1 MKVRLSARARADLA
15 DIYEFIARDS
25 PYYAR
30 RTVADLFKTA
40 EELAKFPQSGRVIP
54 KYGDPKLRE
63 KVHRSYRIAYSISD
77 DGIDIITFHHV
88 ARMEG
93 D

>member
-25 PYYAR
+25 PYYAG
-30 RTVADLFKTA
+30 RTVADLIRTA
-40 EELAKFPQSGRVIP
+40 EGLTRFPQSGRVIP

-63 KVHRSYRIAYSISD
+63 VVHRNYRIAYFATD

-88 ARMEG
+88 ARSDG